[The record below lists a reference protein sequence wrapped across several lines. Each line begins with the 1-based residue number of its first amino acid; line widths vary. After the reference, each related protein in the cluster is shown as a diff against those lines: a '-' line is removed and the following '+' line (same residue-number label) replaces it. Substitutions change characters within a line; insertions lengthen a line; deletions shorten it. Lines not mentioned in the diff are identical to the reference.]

1 MTSNIT
7 VRLDS
12 GLKQEAEALFSSLG
26 MNLTTAVNIF
36 FRQSVRDRCVPFP
49 ITERAPNAE
58 TIAAIE
64 EGRRIAR
71 DPKTRVFTNM
81 EDLIKEL
88 NS

>member
-7 VRLDS
+7 IRLDS
-12 GLKQEAEALFSSLG
+12 GLKQEAESLFNSLG

-36 FRQSVRDRCVPFP
+36 FRQSIRDQCIPFP
-49 ITERAPNAE
+49 ITQRSPNAE

-88 NS
+88 NT

>member
-7 VRLDS
+7 IRLDS
-12 GLKQEAEALFSSLG
+12 GLKREAESLFASLG
-26 MNLTTAVNIF
+26 MNLTTAVNVF
-36 FRQSVRDRCVPFP
+36 FRQSVRDRCVPFS
-49 ITERAPNAE
+49 ITQRAPNAE

-64 EGRRIAR
+64 EGRRIAL
-71 DPKTRVFTNM
+71 DPNTRVFTNM

>member
-7 VRLDS
+7 IRLDS
-12 GLKQEAEALFSSLG
+12 GLKREVESLFNSLG

-36 FRQSVRDRCVPFP
+36 FRQSVRDRCIPFP
-49 ITERAPNAE
+49 ITQRAPNAE

-64 EGRRIAR
+64 EGRRLAR

-81 EDLIKEL
+81 EDLIKDL